1 MSAVRKL
8 SQKLVSNSRSM
19 SVARRGLS
27 SQEVFD
33 REARYGATNY
43 QPLEVALARGKGVH
57 VWDVEGKKY
66 FDFLSA
72 YSAVNQVCKSAE
84 IAILLSPLSNEGC
97 IN

>member
-1 MSAVRKL
+1 
-8 SQKLVSNSRSM
+8 M

-27 SQEVFD
+27 SQDVFD

-72 YSAVNQVCKSAE
+72 YSAVNQV
-84 IAILLSPLSNEGC
+84 ILFANQLKQLYCSGGC
-97 IN
+97 VN

>member
-8 SQKLVSNSRSM
+8 SQKLVSSSKLI

-72 YSAVNQVCKSAE
+72 YSAVNQVIHIYKSAE
-84 IAILLSPLSNEGC
+84 TDILLFL
-97 IN
+97 

>member
-8 SQKLVSNSRSM
+8 SQRLVTPMVTPS
-19 SVARRGLS
+19 SVSVVRRGLS
-27 SQEVFD
+27 SREVFE

-72 YSAVNQVCKSAE
+72 YSAVNQVIFA
-84 IAILLSPLSNEGC
+84 LLSIIL
-97 IN
+97 